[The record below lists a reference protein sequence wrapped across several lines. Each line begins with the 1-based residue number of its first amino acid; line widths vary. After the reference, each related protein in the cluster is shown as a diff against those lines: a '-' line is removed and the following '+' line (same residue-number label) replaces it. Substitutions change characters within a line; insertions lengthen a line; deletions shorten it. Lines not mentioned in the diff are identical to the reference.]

1 MPKKQTKT
9 KIKPL
14 AGYVLI
20 EPKPKE
26 EKTPSG
32 IVLPDTAEEK
42 PQEGVILARGPDAI
56 EDGKKI
62 SCPVK
67 VGDTVVYKKWGGNE
81 IKVDGKEL
89 LLLKFEDLMA
99 VVTK

>member
-1 MPKKQTKT
+1 MARQEEKN

-14 AGYVLI
+14 PGYVLI

-26 EKTPSG
+26 ERTPSG

-42 PQEGVILARGPDAI
+42 PQEGIVLAVGSDI
-56 EDGKKI
+56 VENGEKI
-62 SCPVK
+62 SCPVE
-67 VGDTVVYKKWGGNE
+67 VGDTVIYKKWGGNE

-99 VVTK
+99 IVK